1 MFKILAGDYG
11 NPPKDSELFGE
22 LIIITQSDDVKVSNF
37 NNQQVSGTDYI
48 SLTRD
53 IVKVKL
59 LSKEDLGKAKDTAA
73 FYAVTGFLLAGPLG
87 LAGGFLAGN
96 KNEVVLL
103 VETRVGNK
111 FIMKT
116 DEKGYRK
123 ILDKTNCHEFKLED
137 FLEEEEE
144 KTSEGTDLVK
154 ELEKLGA
161 LKEKGLL
168 TEEEFSAAKAK
179 LLS

>member
-96 KNEVVLL
+96 KNEFILL

-111 FIMKT
+111 FILKT
-116 DEKGYRK
+116 DKKVYRK
-123 ILDKTNCHEFKLED
+123 ILDKSKCPEFELED
-137 FLEEEEE
+137 SVEEE
-144 KTSEGTDLVK
+144 KINEGTDLAK

-168 TEEEFSAAKAK
+168 TDEEFSAAKAK

>member
-1 MFKILAGDYG
+1 MFKVLAGDYR
-11 NPPKDSELFGE
+11 NPPSGASWFFGQFI
-22 LIIITQSDDVKVSNF
+22 LTPSDDVKLSNF
-37 NNQQVSGTDYI
+37 NNEHVSGTDYI
-48 SLTRD
+48 SLDTD
-53 IVKVKL
+53 IAKVKL
-59 LSKEDLGKAKDTAA
+59 LSKEDLGKDKDSAA
-73 FYAVTGFLLAGPLG
+73 FYAVTGVLLAGPLG
-87 LAGGFLAGN
+87 LAGGLLAGN

-123 ILDKTNCHEFKLED
+123 ILDKSNCHEFKLED
-137 FLEEEEE
+137 SVEEE
-144 KTSEGTDLVK
+144 KTNEGTDLVK

-168 TEEEFSAAKAK
+168 TDEEFSAAKAK

>member
-1 MFKILAGDYG
+1 M
-11 NPPKDSELFGE
+11 
-22 LIIITQSDDVKVSNF
+22 
-37 NNQQVSGTDYI
+37 
-48 SLTRD
+48 
-53 IVKVKL
+53 
-59 LSKEDLGKAKDTAA
+59 
-73 FYAVTGFLLAGPLG
+73 
-87 LAGGFLAGN
+87 AGGLLAGN

-123 ILDKTNCHEFKLED
+123 ILGKTNCHEFKLED
-137 FLEEEEE
+137 SLEEE

-168 TEEEFSAAKAK
+168 TDEEFSAAKAK

>member
-1 MFKILAGDYG
+1 MFKVLAGDYG
-11 NPPKDSELFGE
+11 SPPKGASWFFGQFV
-22 LIIITQSDDVKVSNF
+22 ITPSDDVKVSNF
-37 NNQQVSGTDYI
+37 NNENVSGTDNI
-48 SLTRD
+48 FLDKD

-59 LSKEDLGKAKDTAA
+59 LSKEDLGKDKDSAA
-73 FYAVTGFLLAGPLG
+73 FYAVTGVLLAGPLG
-87 LAGGFLAGN
+87 LAGGLLAGN

-137 FLEEEEE
+137 SLEEE

-168 TEEEFSAAKAK
+168 TDEEFSAAKAK

>member
-1 MFKILAGDYG
+1 MFKVLAGDYG
-11 NPPKDSELFGE
+11 SPPSGASWLFGQFI
-22 LIIITQSDDVKVSNF
+22 LTPSDDVKLSNF
-37 NNQQVSGTDYI
+37 NNENVSGTDYI
-48 SLTRD
+48 FLDKD
-53 IVKVKL
+53 IAKVKL
-59 LSKEDLGKAKDTAA
+59 LSKEDLGKDKDSAA
-73 FYAVTGFLLAGPLG
+73 FYAVTGVLLAGPLG
-87 LAGGFLAGN
+87 LAGGLLAGN

-123 ILDKTNCHEFKLED
+123 ILDKSNCHEFKLED
-137 FLEEEEE
+137 SVEEE

-168 TEEEFSAAKAK
+168 TDEEFSAAKAK